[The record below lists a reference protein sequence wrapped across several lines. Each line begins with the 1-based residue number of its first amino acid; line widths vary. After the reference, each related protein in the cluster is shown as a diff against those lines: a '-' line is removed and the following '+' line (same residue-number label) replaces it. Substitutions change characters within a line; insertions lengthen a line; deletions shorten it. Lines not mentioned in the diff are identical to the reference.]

1 MPSIVIPPVV
11 EPIRRQPLPDPTTPK
26 RPPEPPN
33 SIGNDGADTVRRQ
46 PQPDPITPKR
56 PPEPLNLI
64 GTDGADTL
72 YGSKGNDVYSA
83 GAGNDLINGSAGND
97 SISGGAGIDTLDYSG
112 LNADITLSRGG
123 VITKSG
129 GMGVD
134 TIAGFDVELIK
145 GNANRINTIDGSGGT
160 TAAINVDLSTNSLEI
175 TGLPVIGS
183 AKLTVVNFSNV
194 NGSENND
201 VIIGDANANTLNGG
215 GGNDTIS
222 GGGGDD
228 LLLGSSGSDVYRGG
242 TGADTLSYEAF
253 AGGITLVRGGTI
265 IKADGS
271 VDTIADF
278 SVETIIGTK
287 GAVNTIDGSTGVTA
301 ALNVDLSKQNLTI
314 TGLPFIGTAALTVK
328 NFTDVNGSENADI
341 ITGDKGGN
349 RLIGNGGNDILAGLG
364 GKDILTGGA
373 GADTFVFG
381 LGDSLLSGFDQITDL
396 EIGVDSIDGWAATA
410 VANAGRAA
418 SLNAGDISKV
428 LFGNNFLANGA
439 AAFVVGATGGDRT
452 FLALNDSQVGFQA
465 GKDLLVEITGF
476 SGNLSNLAIV

>member
-1 MPSIVIPPVV
+1 MASLVLPPVIEPLGALPIV
-11 EPIRRQPLPDPTTPK
+11 EPITSK
-26 RPPEPPN
+26 KPP
-33 SIGNDGADTVRRQ
+33 V
-46 PQPDPITPKR
+46 PI
-56 PPEPLNLI
+56 NLI
-64 GTDGADTL
+64 GTDGADSLT
-72 YGSKGNDVYSA
+72 GSKSNDVYSA
-83 GAGNDLINGSAGND
+83 GAGNDLIYGSAGND
-97 SISGGAGIDTLDYSG
+97 SLSGGAGIDTLDYSG
-112 LNADITLSRGG
+112 LNADITFSRGG

-129 GMGVD
+129 GLGVD
-134 TIAGFDVELIK
+134 TIAAFDIEVIK

-183 AKLTVVNFSNV
+183 AKLTVINFSNV

-201 VIIGDANANTLNGG
+201 VILGDAKANTLNGG

-242 TGADTLSYEAF
+242 AGADTLSYEAL
-253 AGGITLVRGGTI
+253 AGGVTLVRGGTI

-278 SVETIIGTK
+278 SVETIVGTK

-301 ALNVDLSKQNLTI
+301 ALNVNLATQNLTI
-314 TGLPFIGTAALTVK
+314 TGLPFVGTAALTVK
-328 NFTDVNGSENADI
+328 NFTDVKGSENADI
-341 ITGDKGGN
+341 ITGDLGTN
-349 RLIGNGGNDILAGLG
+349 RLIGNGGNDILTGLG

-381 LGDSLLSGFDQITDL
+381 YGDSLLSGFDQITDL
-396 EIGVDSIDGWAATA
+396 AIGVDAIDGWAATA
-410 VANAGRAA
+410 VKGVGRAT
-418 SLNAGDISKV
+418 SLNANDLGRL

-439 AAFVVGATGGDRT
+439 AAFVVGSTGGDRT
-452 FLALNDSQVGFQA
+452 FLALNDSQLGFQA
-465 GKDLLVEITGF
+465 GKDLIVEITGYTG
-476 SGNLSNLAIV
+476 SLSNLAIV